1 MPVEVTTN
9 AMDRM
14 IVAVASGDLT
24 LEDLVE
30 LRQELVKADRLSY
43 RKIVEV
49 STVTTALD
57 EKALSG
63 FATFLLRDKATTP
76 CGPLAIVTTSAD
88 AGLAHMFAHLT
99 ADKRPA
105 RVFRSIHE
113 ARRWLDEQGPRRK
126 P

>member
-1 MPVEVTTN
+1 MPIEVTLN

-14 IVAVASGDLT
+14 IVAVASGTLT

-30 LRQELVKADRLSY
+30 LRQELVKADRLAY
-43 RKIVEV
+43 RKIVEIN
-49 STVTTALD
+49 TVLTNLD
-57 EKALSG
+57 EKAMSG
-63 FATFLLRDKATTP
+63 FATFLLRDTATAP

-105 RVFRSIHE
+105 QVFRSIHE

-126 P
+126 

>member
-1 MPVEVTTN
+1 MAIEVTVN

-14 IVAVASGDLT
+14 IVAIARGDLT

-43 RKIVEV
+43 RKIVEIN
-49 STVTTALD
+49 TVTSALD
-57 EKALSG
+57 EKAVSG
-63 FATFLLRDKATTP
+63 FAKFLLRDEATTP
-76 CGPLAIVTTSAD
+76 CGPLAIVMASAD
-88 AGLAHMFAHLT
+88 AGLAHMFTHLT
-99 ADKRPA
+99 TDKRPA

-113 ARRWLDEQGPRRK
+113 ARRWLDELRPRRR